1 MSHIKHLFKKFARWI
16 RYSHPGIRS
25 CLKTISYPLLH
36 CCSIFNNWRHH
47 TSVENRCA
55 RSYHDLIPVA
65 QKRRE
70 RAIQNRKRSL
80 SVDDTMKRRIMRK
93 KTKDQLQS
101 PLFGRLPGEIRNRI
115 YEAVLCGSGRLH
127 VGFADQNF
135 KEMRLASVTC
145 LEPSSYFGRHDACL
159 SDERKRERRIAV
171 LLTCKRA

>member
-1 MSHIKHLFKKFARWI
+1 MSHIKHSIKKFAQWI
-16 RYSHPGIRS
+16 WYSHPGIRS
-25 CLKTISYPLLH
+25 CLKAVSCPLRY
-36 CCSIFNNWRHH
+36 CCSIHH
-47 TSVENRCA
+47 TTVEHRCA

-80 SVDDTMKRRIMRK
+80 SVDDTMKRRMMRRK
-93 KTKDQLQS
+93 AKDQLQS

-135 KEMRLASVTC
+135 REMRLASVTC

-159 SDERKRERRIAV
+159 SNGRKRERRIAV